1 MAWTNP
7 DDDIGCT
14 KEDAMSKAID
24 KGMSM
29 LNATDE
35 TANPYGLI
43 LSKIERETIY
53 GDLTRIDYRTN
64 VLLYGKTGWKQ
75 QAQAVFYA
83 LLELGVVSF
92 ITISLHDF
100 FGGPILSTFIIVL
113 AFIVLQKLNLL
124 LTHEKPEDTHARR
137 TREEEKEAK
146 KRAQYFKDMGCKDM
160 SLEE

>member
-1 MAWTNP
+1 
-7 DDDIGCT
+7 
-14 KEDAMSKAID
+14 MSKTID
-24 KGMSM
+24 KGVNM

-43 LSKIERETIY
+43 LSKKEREEIY
-53 GDLTRIDYRTN
+53 GGLTRLDNMTN
-64 VLLYGKTGWKQ
+64 ALLYGRTAWKQ
-75 QAQAVFYA
+75 QAQAAFYA

-100 FGGPILSTFIIVL
+100 FGGPILSTFIIVF

-124 LTHEKPEDTHARR
+124 LTHEKPENTHARR